1 MTHEHEYEHVHYDE
15 LGNEIIEEHR
25 HSLFKADRREL
36 RSVGI
41 DIGSTTSHLIFS
53 RLVLRR
59 QSAALSSRFEVAGRR
74 VDYASPIMLTP
85 FRGGTTID
93 TERLF
98 AFFERAYAESGTR
111 PEEVD
116 TGAVITT
123 GDAARKDNAEA
134 IVRLFS
140 ERAGHFVCA
149 SAGPVLEAR
158 MAAYGS
164 GAIMRS
170 LHGET
175 APSVLNIDV
184 GGGTSKLAVVRG
196 GRIEAVA
203 AINVGARLITLDED
217 GVITK
222 RERAASICARHL
234 GLDLRCGRRAD
245 EATLDRLAAA
255 LADALLS
262 LASGRALSPLAS
274 ELMITAPFADRG
286 PIDVVFFS
294 GGVSEYFYRESRSNY
309 GDLGARLADALR
321 ERSAAA
327 LPGTTIELSMERIR
341 ATVIG
346 ASQFT
351 VQLSGNTIYIAN
363 PDLLPLRNLRVV
375 AVDLDPVA
383 IRAGAIR
390 EAIAERF
397 ARAGVE
403 EGAETVALALHWPHG
418 PAYAHLAALC
428 EGVAGALSRSVEKGF
443 PIVVVLDADVSRL
456 VGEILSRTL
465 DRYRDILCIDGVQL
479 QDFDYIDLSREHE
492 HTRTVSVV
500 IKSLVFSG

>member
-25 HSLFKADRREL
+25 HSLYKADRREL

-59 QSAALSSRFEVAGRR
+59 QSAVLSSRFEVAERR
-74 VDYASPIMLTP
+74 VDYASPIMITP
-85 FRGGTTID
+85 FAGGTAID
-93 TERLF
+93 TEHLS

-111 PEEVD
+111 PEDVD

-140 ERAGHFVCA
+140 ERAGNFVCA
-149 SAGPVLEAR
+149 SAGPILEAR

-170 LHGET
+170 LYGEE

-196 GRIEAVA
+196 GGIEAVA

-217 GVITK
+217 GVVTRI
-222 RERAASICARHL
+222 EAAASICSRHRGL
-234 GLDLRCGRRAD
+234 GLRCGVRAV
-245 EATLDRLAAA
+245 ESSLAG
-255 LADALLS
+255 LADALAES
-262 LASGRALSPLAS
+262 LLEVAAGGPLSPLSS
-274 ELMITAPFADRG
+274 ELMISAPFAERG
-286 PIDVVFFS
+286 PVDVVFFS
-294 GGVSEYFYRESRSNY
+294 GGVSEYFYRETSESY
-309 GDLGARLADALR
+309 GDIGARLADAIR
-321 ERSAAA
+321 KRSGAA
-327 LPGTTIELSMERIR
+327 LPGTNIELSRERIR

-351 VQLSGNTIYIAN
+351 VQLSGNTIYVAN
-363 PDLLPLRNLRVV
+363 PELLPLRNLRVV
-375 AVDLDPVA
+375 GVDLGPVEL
-383 IRAGAIR
+383 RAGAIR
-390 EAIAERF
+390 EAIEESF
-397 ARAGVE
+397 ARVGVE
-403 EGAETVALALHWPHG
+403 KSEESVALALHWPHG
-418 PAYAHLAALC
+418 PAYAYLLALC
-428 EGVAGALSRSVEKGF
+428 EGVAETLSPDVRKGR
-443 PIVVVLDADVSRL
+443 PVVVVLDADVSRL
-456 VGEILSRTL
+456 VGENLSRAL
-465 DRYRDILCIDGVQL
+465 DRYRDIICIDGVQL
-479 QDFDYIDLSREHE
+479 QDFDYVDISREHE
-492 HTRTVSVV
+492 HTRTVTVV

>member
-15 LGNEIIEEHR
+15 LGNAIIEEHR
-25 HSLFKADRREL
+25 HSLYKADRREL

-59 QSAALSSRFEVAGRR
+59 QSAALSSRFEVAERR
-74 VDYASPIMLTP
+74 VDYESPIMITP
-85 FRGGTTID
+85 FTGGTSID
-93 TERLF
+93 TERLS
-98 AFFERAYAESGTR
+98 AFFERAYAQSGTR

-140 ERAGHFVCA
+140 ERAGNFVCA

-170 LHGET
+170 LHAEK
-175 APSVLNIDV
+175 AASVLNIDV

-203 AINVGARLITLDED
+203 AINVGARLITLDRD

-222 RERAASICARHL
+222 IESAAAICSRHRGL
-234 GLDLRCGRRAD
+234 GLRCGVRA
-245 EATLDRLAAA
+245 EKSSLSG
-255 LADALLS
+255 LADALAES
-262 LASGRALSPLAS
+262 LLEVAAGGPLSPLAS
-274 ELMITAPFADRG
+274 ELMITAPFPERG
-286 PIDVVFFS
+286 PIDIVFFS
-294 GGVSEYFYRESRSNY
+294 GGVSEYFYRETSEGY
-309 GDLGARLADALR
+309 GDIGARLADAIR
-321 ERSAAA
+321 ERSGHA
-327 LPGTTIELSMERIR
+327 LPGTRIELSKERIR

-351 VQLSGNTIYIAN
+351 VQLSGNTIYVAN

-375 AVDLDPVA
+375 GVDLGRVA
-383 IRAGAIR
+383 LHGGAIR
-390 EAIAERF
+390 EAIEESFVRV
-397 ARAGVE
+397 GVE
-403 EGAETVALALHWPHG
+403 ASEESVALALHWPHG
-418 PAYAHLAALC
+418 PAYAYLQALC
-428 EGVAGALSRSVEKGF
+428 EGVAEALLRDVRRGR
-443 PIVVVLDADVSRL
+443 PVVIVLDADVSRL
-456 VGEILSRTL
+456 VGENLSRAL
-465 DRYRDILCIDGVQL
+465 DRYRDIICIDGVQL
-479 QDFDYIDLSREHE
+479 QDFDYVDISQEHE
-492 HTRTVSVV
+492 HTHTVTVV
-500 IKSLVFSG
+500 IKSLVFTG

>member
-25 HSLFKADRREL
+25 HSLYKADRREL

-59 QSAALSSRFEVAGRR
+59 QSAVLSSRFEVAERR
-74 VDYASPIMLTP
+74 VDYASPIMITP
-85 FRGGTTID
+85 FAGGTSID
-93 TERLF
+93 TEQLS

-149 SAGPVLEAR
+149 SAGPILEAR

-170 LHGET
+170 LYEEET
-175 APSVLNIDV
+175 PSVLNIDV
-184 GGGTSKLAVVRG
+184 GGGTSKLAVVKG

-217 GVITK
+217 GVVTRI
-222 RERAASICARHL
+222 EAAASICSRHRGL
-234 GLDLRCGRRAD
+234 GLDCGVRAVED
-245 EATLDRLAAA
+245 SLAG
-255 LADALLS
+255 LADALAES
-262 LASGRALSPLAS
+262 LLEVAAGGPLSPLSS
-274 ELMITAPFADRG
+274 ELMISAPFAERG
-286 PIDVVFFS
+286 PVDIVFFS
-294 GGVSEYFYRESRSNY
+294 GGVSEYFYRETSESY
-309 GDLGARLADALR
+309 GDIGARLADAIR
-321 ERSAAA
+321 KRSGAA
-327 LPGTTIELSMERIR
+327 LPGTKIELSRERIR

-351 VQLSGNTIYIAN
+351 VQLSGNTIYVAN
-363 PDLLPLRNLRVV
+363 PKLLPLRNLRVV
-375 AVDLDPVA
+375 GVDLGRVE

-390 EAIAERF
+390 EAIEESF
-397 ARAGVE
+397 ARVGVE
-403 EGAETVALALHWPHG
+403 ASEESVALALHWPHG
-418 PAYAHLAALC
+418 PAYACLQALC
-428 EGVAGALSRSVEKGF
+428 EGLVEALSPDVHKGR
-443 PIVVVLDADVSRL
+443 PVVIVLDADVSRL
-456 VGEILSRTL
+456 VGENLSRAL
-465 DRYRDILCIDGVQL
+465 DRYQDIICIDGVQL
-479 QDFDYIDLSREHE
+479 QDFDYVDISREHE
-492 HTRTVSVV
+492 HTRTVTVV

>member
-25 HSLFKADRREL
+25 HSLYKADRREL

-53 RLVLRR
+53 SLVLRR
-59 QSAALSSRFEVAGRR
+59 QSAVLSSRFEVAERR
-74 VDYASPIMLTP
+74 VDYASPIMITP
-85 FRGGTTID
+85 FADGTSID
-93 TERLF
+93 TERLS
-98 AFFERAYAESGTR
+98 AFFEGAYAESGTR

-140 ERAGHFVCA
+140 ERAGSFVCA
-149 SAGPVLEAR
+149 SAGPILEAR

-170 LHGET
+170 LYAEE
-175 APSVLNIDV
+175 PLCVLNIDV

-203 AINVGARLITLDED
+203 AINAGARLITLDED
-217 GVITK
+217 GIVTK
-222 RERAASICARHL
+222 MEAAASICSRHRGL
-234 GLDLRCGRRAD
+234 GLRCGARA
-245 EATLDRLAAA
+245 EEGSLAG
-255 LADALLS
+255 LADALAES
-262 LASGRALSPLAS
+262 LLEVAAGGPLSPLSS
-274 ELMITAPFADRG
+274 ELMITAPFAERG
-286 PIDVVFFS
+286 PVDIVFFS
-294 GGVSEYFYRESRSNY
+294 GGVSEYFYRETTESY
-309 GDLGARLADALR
+309 GDIGGRLADAIR

-327 LPGTTIELSMERIR
+327 LPGTRIEVSKERIR

-363 PDLLPLRNLRVV
+363 PKLLPLRDLRVV
-375 AVDLDPVA
+375 GVDLSGVEL
-383 IRAGAIR
+383 RAGAIR
-390 EAIAERF
+390 EAIEESF
-397 ARAGVE
+397 ARVGVE
-403 EGAETVALALHWPHG
+403 RSEESVALALHWPHG
-418 PAYAHLAALC
+418 PAYAYLQALC
-428 EGVAGALSRSVEKGF
+428 EGVAEALSQDVRKARPV
-443 PIVVVLDADVSRL
+443 VVVLDADVSRL
-456 VGEILSRTL
+456 VGENLSRTL
-465 DRYRDILCIDGVQL
+465 DRYRDIICIDGVQL
-479 QDFDYIDLSREHE
+479 QDFDYVDISREHE
-492 HTRTVSVV
+492 HTRTVTVV

>member
-1 MTHEHEYEHVHYDE
+1 MSHDHEYEHVHYDE

-53 RLVLRR
+53 TLVLRR
-59 QSAALSSRFEVAGRR
+59 QSAVLSSRFEVAERR
-74 VDYASPIMLTP
+74 VDYASPILITP
-85 FRGGTTID
+85 FAGGTSID
-93 TERLF
+93 TEHLS

-140 ERAGHFVCA
+140 ERAGNFVCA

-164 GAIMRS
+164 GALMRS
-170 LHGET
+170 LYGEEE
-175 APSVLNIDV
+175 ASVLNIDV
-184 GGGTSKLAVVRG
+184 GGGTSKLAVLRE

-203 AINVGARLITLDED
+203 ALDVGARLITLDED

-222 RERAASICARHL
+222 MEAASSICSRHR
-234 GLDLRCGRRAD
+234 GLDLRCGARAD
-245 EATLDRLAAA
+245 ERSLAGLAGA
-255 LADALLS
+255 LAESLLEV
-262 LASGRALSPLAS
+262 AAGGPLSPLAS
-274 ELMITAPFADRG
+274 ELMITAPFAERG
-286 PIDVVFFS
+286 DIDVVFLS
-294 GGVSEYFYRESRSNY
+294 GGVSEYFYRETSESY
-309 GDLGARLADALR
+309 GDIGARLADAIR
-321 ERSAAA
+321 ARIAAA
-327 LPGTTIELSMERIR
+327 LPGTKVELSRERIR

-346 ASQFT
+346 AAQFT
-351 VQLSGNTIYIAN
+351 VQLSGNTIYIAE
-363 PDLLPLRNLRVV
+363 PELLPLRNLRVV
-375 AVDLDPVA
+375 MVDLGRVEL
-383 IRAGAIR
+383 RADAIR
-390 EAIAERF
+390 EAIEESFARIGAER
-397 ARAGVE
+397 GE
-403 EGAETVALALHWPHG
+403 EAVALALHWPHG
-418 PAYAHLAALC
+418 PAYAHLHALC
-428 EGVAGALSRSVEKGF
+428 EGVAGALSRSVRCGL
-443 PIVVVLDADVSRL
+443 PVVVVLDADVSRL
-456 VGEILSRTL
+456 VGENLSRAL
-465 DRYRDILCIDGVQL
+465 GRYRDLICIDGVQL
-479 QDFDYIDLSREHE
+479 ADFDYIDISREHE

>member
-25 HSLFKADRREL
+25 HSLYKADRREL

-53 RLVLRR
+53 QLVLRR
-59 QSAALSSRFEVAGRR
+59 QSAVLSSRFEVAERR
-74 VDYASPIMLTP
+74 VDYASPIMITP
-85 FRGGTTID
+85 FTGGTSID
-93 TERLF
+93 TERLS
-98 AFFERAYAESGTR
+98 AFFERAYAECGTR

-149 SAGPVLEAR
+149 SAGPILEAR

-170 LHGET
+170 LYAEET
-175 APSVLNIDV
+175 PNVLNIDV

-196 GRIEAVA
+196 GRIDAVA

-217 GVITK
+217 GVVTK
-222 RERAASICARHL
+222 IEAAAAICSRRL
-234 GLDLRCGRRAD
+234 GLGLRCGARA
-245 EATLDRLAAA
+245 EESSLAG
-255 LADALLS
+255 LADALAES
-262 LASGRALSPLAS
+262 LLEVAAGGPLSPLAS
-274 ELMITAPFADRG
+274 ELMITAPFAERG
-286 PIDVVFFS
+286 DIDVVFFS
-294 GGVSEYFYRESRSNY
+294 GGVSEYFYRETSESY
-309 GDLGARLADALR
+309 GDIGARLADAIR
-321 ERSAAA
+321 KRSEAA
-327 LPGTTIELSMERIR
+327 LPGTKIELSGERIR

-351 VQLSGNTIYIAN
+351 VQLSGNTIYVAN
-363 PDLLPLRNLRVV
+363 PKLLPLRNLRVV
-375 AVDLDPVA
+375 GVDLARVEL
-383 IRAGAIR
+383 RAGAIR
-390 EAIAERF
+390 KAIEESF
-397 ARAGVE
+397 ARVGVE
-403 EGAETVALALHWPHG
+403 ASEESVALALHWPHG
-418 PAYAHLAALC
+418 PAYAHLKALC
-428 EGVAGALSRSVEKGF
+428 DGVAEALSQNVREGRPV
-443 PIVVVLDADVSRL
+443 VVVLDADVSRL
-456 VGEILSRTL
+456 VGENLSRAL
-465 DRYRDILCIDGVQL
+465 GRYRDIVCIDGVQL
-479 QDFDYIDLSREHE
+479 QDLDYVDISREHE

-500 IKSLVFSG
+500 IKSLVFTG

>member
-15 LGNEIIEEHR
+15 LGNAIIEEHR
-25 HSLFKADRREL
+25 HSLYKADRREL

-53 RLVLRR
+53 SLVLRR
-59 QSAALSSRFEVAGRR
+59 QSAALSSRFEVAERR
-74 VDYASPIMLTP
+74 VDYASPIMITP
-85 FRGGTTID
+85 FAGETSID
-93 TERLF
+93 TERLS
-98 AFFERAYAESGTR
+98 AFFERAYAECGTR

-170 LHGET
+170 LHGGET
-175 APSVLNIDV
+175 PSVLNIDV

-196 GRIEAVA
+196 GRIDAVA
-203 AINVGARLITLDED
+203 AINVGARLITLDEN
-217 GVITK
+217 GVVTK
-222 RERAASICARHL
+222 IESAAAICSRHRGL
-234 GLDLRCGRRAD
+234 GLRCGVRA
-245 EATLDRLAAA
+245 EESSLAGLAGA
-255 LADALLS
+255 LAESLLEV
-262 LASGRALSPLAS
+262 AAGGPLSPLAS
-274 ELMITAPFADRG
+274 ELMITASFPERG
-286 PIDVVFFS
+286 PIDIVFFS
-294 GGVSEYFYRESRSNY
+294 GGVSEYFYRETSEGY
-309 GDLGARLADALR
+309 GDIGARLADAIR
-321 ERSAAA
+321 DRSGAA
-327 LPGTTIELSMERIR
+327 LPGTKIELSKERIR

-351 VQLSGNTIYIAN
+351 VQLSGNTIYVAN

-375 AVDLDPVA
+375 GVNLDRVA
-383 IRAGAIR
+383 LYASAIR
-390 EAIAERF
+390 EAIEESF
-397 ARAGVE
+397 ARVGVE
-403 EGAETVALALHWPHG
+403 ASEESVALALHWPHG
-418 PAYAHLAALC
+418 PAYAYLQALC
-428 EGVAGALSRSVEKGF
+428 EGVAEALSRDVRKGR
-443 PIVVVLDADVSRL
+443 PVVVVLDADVSRL
-456 VGEILSRTL
+456 VGENLSRTL
-465 DRYRDILCIDGVQL
+465 DRYRDIVCIDGVQL
-479 QDFDYIDLSREHE
+479 QDFDYIDISREHE
-492 HTRTVSVV
+492 HTHTVSVV

>member
-1 MTHEHEYEHVHYDE
+1 MTHDHEYEHVHYDE

-25 HSLFKADRREL
+25 HSLYKADRREL

-53 RLVLRR
+53 SLVLRR
-59 QSAALSSRFEVAGRR
+59 QSAVLSSRFEVAERR
-74 VDYASPIMLTP
+74 VDYASPIMITP
-85 FRGGTTID
+85 FADGTSID
-93 TERLF
+93 TERLS

-140 ERAGHFVCA
+140 ERAGNFVCA
-149 SAGPVLEAR
+149 SAGPILEAR

-170 LHGET
+170 LYAEET
-175 APSVLNIDV
+175 LCVLNIDV
-184 GGGTSKLAVVRG
+184 GGGTSKLAVVRA

-203 AINVGARLITLDED
+203 AINAGARLITLDED
-217 GVITK
+217 GVVTK
-222 RERAASICARHL
+222 MEAAASICSRHRGL
-234 GLDLRCGRRAD
+234 GLRCGVRA
-245 EATLDRLAAA
+245 EKNSLDGLAGA
-255 LADALLS
+255 LAESLLEV
-262 LASGRALSPLAS
+262 AAGGPLSPLTS
-274 ELMITAPFADRG
+274 ELMITAPFTDRG

-294 GGVSEYFYRESRSNY
+294 GGVSEYFYRETSEGY
-309 GDLGARLADALR
+309 GDIGDRLADAIR
-321 ERSAAA
+321 ERSGAA
-327 LPGTTIELSMERIR
+327 LPGTRIELSKERIR

-363 PDLLPLRNLRVV
+363 PGLLPLRSLRVV
-375 AVDLDPVA
+375 TVNLRRVEL
-383 IRAGAIR
+383 RAGAIR
-390 EAIAERF
+390 EAIEESF
-397 ARAGVE
+397 ARVGVE
-403 EGAETVALALHWPHG
+403 ESEEPVALAFHWPHG
-418 PAYAHLAALC
+418 PEFAYLQALC
-428 EGVAGALSRSVEKGF
+428 DGIAEVLSHRVRKGQ
-443 PIVVVLDADVSRL
+443 PVVVVLDADVSRL
-456 VGEILSRTL
+456 VGENLSRAL
-465 DRYRDILCIDGVQL
+465 DRPRDIICIDGVQL
-479 QDFDYIDLSREHE
+479 QDFDYIDISREHE

>member
-25 HSLFKADRREL
+25 HSLYKADRREL

-53 RLVLRR
+53 SLVLRR
-59 QSAALSSRFEVAGRR
+59 QSAALSSRFEVAERR
-74 VDYASPIMLTP
+74 VDYASPIMITP
-85 FRGGTTID
+85 FAGGTSID
-93 TERLF
+93 TERLS

-170 LHGET
+170 LHGGET
-175 APSVLNIDV
+175 PSVLNIDV

-196 GRIEAVA
+196 GRIDAVA

-217 GVITK
+217 GVVTK
-222 RERAASICARHL
+222 IESAAAICSRHRGL
-234 GLDLRCGRRAD
+234 GLRCGVRA
-245 EATLDRLAAA
+245 EEKSLAG
-255 LADALLS
+255 LADALAES
-262 LASGRALSPLAS
+262 LLEVAAGGPLSPLSS
-274 ELMITAPFADRG
+274 ELMITVPFAERG
-286 PIDVVFFS
+286 PVDIVFFS
-294 GGVSEYFYRESRSNY
+294 GGVSEYFYRETSESY
-309 GDLGARLADALR
+309 GDIGARLADAIR
-321 ERSAAA
+321 ERSGAA
-327 LPGTTIELSMERIR
+327 LPGTKIELSRERIR

-351 VQLSGNTIYIAN
+351 VQLSGNTIHVAN
-363 PDLLPLRNLRVV
+363 PKLLPLRNLRVV
-375 AVDLDPVA
+375 GVDLARVEL
-383 IRAGAIR
+383 RAGAIR
-390 EAIAERF
+390 EAIEESF
-397 ARAGVE
+397 ARVGVE
-403 EGAETVALALHWPHG
+403 VSEESVALALHWPHG
-418 PAYAHLAALC
+418 PAYAYLQALC
-428 EGVAGALSRSVEKGF
+428 EGVAEALSHDVRIGR
-443 PIVVVLDADVSRL
+443 PIVIVLDADVSRL
-456 VGEILSRTL
+456 VGENLSRAL
-465 DRYRDILCIDGVQL
+465 DRCRDIICIDGVQL
-479 QDFDYIDLSREHE
+479 QDFDYIDISREHE

-500 IKSLVFSG
+500 IKSLVFTG